1 MNKQDEKHG
10 RELWNRFLTGDD
22 EAFGLLYTTY
32 VNRLYDYGLHFASDS
47 EQVKDCVQDLFVKL
61 YENRKRLQAVENVRT
76 YLYHSLKNML
86 FNALKKEA
94 GYCPIDA
101 VEPVF
106 HVDLSAETLMIE
118 SEQRREQKQRIAR
131 MMGNLTSRQQ
141 EILYYRFVE
150 ELSHEEIGRLMQ
162 MNYQSVRNLLH
173 RTILKI
179 RSTAT
184 DKS

>member
-1 MNKQDEKHG
+1 MDKQDEKHS

-22 EAFGLLYTTY
+22 EAFGLLYTAH
-32 VNRLYDYGLHFASDS
+32 VNRLYDYGLHFTSDS
-47 EQVKDCVQDLFVKL
+47 EQVKDSVQDLFVKL
-61 YENRKRLQAVENVRT
+61 YANRKRLPAVENVRI
-76 YLYHSLKNML
+76 YLYHALKNIL
-86 FNALKKEA
+86 FNMLKKELD
-94 GYCPIDA
+94 YCRLDA

-106 HVDLSAETLMIE
+106 HIDLSAETLLIE
-118 SEQRREQKQRIAR
+118 SEQRHEQKQRIAR
-131 MMGNLTSRQQ
+131 LMKNLTSRQQ

-150 ELSHEEIGRLMQ
+150 ELSYEEIGRLMQ

-173 RTILKI
+173 RTILKV

>member
-1 MNKQDEKHG
+1 MNKQDEHS
-10 RELWNRFLTGDD
+10 RELWNRFLAGDG
-22 EAFGLLYTTY
+22 EAFGLLYTAH
-32 VNRLYDYGLHFASDS
+32 VNRLYGYGLHFTSGS
-47 EQVKDCVQDLFVKL
+47 ELVKDCVQDLFVKL
-61 YENRKRLQAVENVRT
+61 YANRKRLQAVGNVRV
-76 YLYHSLKNML
+76 YLCHALKNML
-86 FNALKKEA
+86 FNALKKEP

-106 HVDLSAETLMIE
+106 HIDLSAETLMIE

-131 MMGNLTSRQQ
+131 MMENLTPRQQ

-162 MNYQSVRNLLH
+162 MNDQSVRNLLH

-184 DKS
+184 GKS